1 MSNIGF
7 GFGGDEKKKEGVK
20 INYEEV
26 NKITKEYK
34 QLKKNMK
41 TNLYQIQTL
50 SGQETK
56 ISKLLKDYG
65 AEPDGTSERQTETNS

>member
-34 QLKKNMK
+34 ELKKYMK

-65 AEPDGTSERQTETNS
+65 AEPDGTSKRQTETNS

>member
-1 MSNIGF
+1 MSKIGF
-7 GFGGDEKKKEGVK
+7 GFGGDEEKKGVK

-26 NKITKEYK
+26 NKLTKEYK
-34 QLKKNMK
+34 NLKKYMK

-65 AEPDGTSERQTETNS
+65 DTADGTSTRQTETNS

>member
-1 MSNIGF
+1 MSSIGF
-7 GFGGDEKKKEGVK
+7 GFDGGEEKKKGVK
-20 INYEEV
+20 INYDEV

-34 QLKKNMK
+34 QLKKYMK

-56 ISKLLKDYG
+56 ISKLLKDYV

>member
-7 GFGGDEKKKEGVK
+7 GFGGDEKKKKGVK

-26 NKITKEYK
+26 NKITQEYK
-34 QLKKNMK
+34 ELKKYMK

-65 AEPDGTSERQTETNS
+65 AKPDGTNERQTEINS

>member
-1 MSNIGF
+1 MSKIGF
-7 GFGGDEKKKEGVK
+7 GFGGDEEKKGVK

-26 NKITKEYK
+26 NKLTKEYK
-34 QLKKNMK
+34 NLKKYMK
-41 TNLYQIQTL
+41 TNLYEIQTL

-65 AEPDGTSERQTETNS
+65 DTADGTSTRQTKTNS

>member
-34 QLKKNMK
+34 QLKKYMK

-56 ISKLLKDYG
+56 ISKLLNDYR